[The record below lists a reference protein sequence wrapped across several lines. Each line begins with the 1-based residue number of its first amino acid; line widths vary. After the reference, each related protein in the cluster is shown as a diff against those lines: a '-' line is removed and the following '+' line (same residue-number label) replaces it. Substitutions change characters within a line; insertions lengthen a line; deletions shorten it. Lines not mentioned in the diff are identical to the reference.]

1 MSSQSKGSKPALTP
15 DEKFNLMIEKRRVA
29 WSKSLDKAIEEKDL
43 TALYWLLVEVNSL
56 YMIHGKPAPSGHTL
70 IAELFLGVRE
80 LSKAAGANPV
90 LKALRKLSEGAG

>member
-1 MSSQSKGSKPALTP
+1 MAKQPKPQLTP

-29 WSKSLDKAIEEKDL
+29 WSKELDVAIEEKDL
-43 TALYWLLVEVNSL
+43 TKLYWLLVEVNSL

-80 LSKAAGANPV
+80 LSKTAGANPV
-90 LKALRKLSEGAG
+90 LKALRKLSEAAG